1 MPNLYSLNLLPH
13 HLSHVNVSNAF
24 GNGRYN
30 YLYRQSS
37 FESIL
42 LPLPLRNIFLI
53 CDFSFL
59 FLDELPSSSPHVLP
73 PTNGAGGS
81 PPDTGGQ
88 TSNPA
93 TNAPA
98 PIPPPVPASAPV
110 PTAPSPPSPTLP
122 PHISQPPVSSYCVI
136 KTHLL
141 TYTRKGVTFV
151 VNVLFFR

>member
-13 HLSHVNVSNAF
+13 HLSHVNVSQALES
-24 GNGRYN
+24 GKCK

-37 FESIL
+37 SESML
-42 LPLPLRNIFLI
+42 LPLPDILCKIFLI

-59 FLDELPSSSPHVLP
+59 FLDELPSSSPHVP

-88 TSNPA
+88 ISNPA
-93 TNAPA
+93 TA

-122 PHISQPPVSSYCVI
+122 PHISQPPVSYFI
-136 KTHLL
+136 KIHSFC
-141 TYTRKGVTFV
+141 TRRGDNV
-151 VNVLFFR
+151 VNCVSDD

>member
-1 MPNLYSLNLLPH
+1 MFIDNHLLKV
-13 HLSHVNVSNAF
+13 LRVV
-24 GNGRYN
+24 
-30 YLYRQSS
+30 
-37 FESIL
+37 
-42 LPLPLRNIFLI
+42 LPLRLCYIFLSY
-53 CDFSFL
+53 DFFFP

-88 TSNPA
+88 ISNPA

-122 PHISQPPVSSYCVI
+122 PHISQPSVSYCV
-136 KTHLL
+136 TTRL
-141 TYTRKGVTFV
+141 TSFVLRKEK
-151 VNVLFFR
+151 R